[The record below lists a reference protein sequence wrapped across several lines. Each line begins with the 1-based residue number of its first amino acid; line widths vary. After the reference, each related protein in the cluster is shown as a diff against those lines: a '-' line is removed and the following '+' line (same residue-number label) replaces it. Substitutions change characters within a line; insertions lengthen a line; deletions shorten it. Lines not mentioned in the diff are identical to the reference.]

1 MQSNLW
7 YFFVYAFLG
16 WCAEVVFAALKSGRF
31 INRGFLNGPV
41 CPIYGFGLVSVL
53 VLLRPFQHNLL
64 WLYLGS
70 VILTTAIELLTGF
83 VMEKLFHHRWW
94 DYSKMPLNIG
104 GYVCPLFSLLWGVAC
119 ILIVD
124 VLQPRIASMIALIPR
139 EWSLIL
145 LCLFG
150 TAFLVDVLVAVATV
164 SKLNHRLKQIDDVSA
179 AMRLLSDRLGA
190 TMVDG
195 ALAIKAMDEQACDE
209 LVAARERTRDA
220 LRDADESTRAE
231 LKARYNSLVE
241 RLELGQ
247 RRILMAFPTL
257 RSLQYPT
264 AMDAIRQKLIHLWKN
279 KNKRG

>member
-1 MQSNLW
+1 
-7 YFFVYAFLG
+7 
-16 WCAEVVFAALKSGRF
+16 
-31 INRGFLNGPV
+31 
-41 CPIYGFGLVSVL
+41 
-53 VLLRPFQHNLL
+53 
-64 WLYLGS
+64 
-70 VILTTAIELLTGF
+70 
-83 VMEKLFHHRWW
+83 
-94 DYSKMPLNIG
+94 MPLNIG